1 MTADYH
7 LSAPVRCLLQSAEDL
22 LETEI
27 ILKRQRDVPRTG
39 YLVDEYLFGNDRN
52 IILFPDDALG
62 TLKDLIIAKHTI
74 RLLLHGITCRDG
86 QGKVLTFDASS
97 AIRGMEQ
104 IYLDSLKDEQTR
116 GLPLPG
122 KKEII
127 PDLFFMFHEKLMEL
141 PWLITAHIIISRICP
156 VLRNPQIYSLI
167 RESMVDM
174 HSLDH
179 NKERIPV
186 RYFVMHQGMYYAR
199 DMLLA
204 YKLSSYDLHPEIN
217 IPELRAFRNLD
228 VKQMME
234 CRWSQSPWVH
244 TKIVG
249 EAMANLMDIALST
262 SLDQEPGRQ
271 YYQDIRICITNAVH
285 RWMTVMSMQDWY
297 FWDSPASYRNSLK
310 NREDIRQSAM
320 KKLFS
325 E

>member
-7 LSAPVRCLLQSAEDL
+7 VSDPVQYLLRSAEAI

-27 ILKRQRDVPRTG
+27 ILKRQRDVPTTG

-52 IILFPDDALG
+52 TILFPEDALG
-62 TLKDLIIAKHTI
+62 TLKDFIVAKHTI
-74 RLLLHGITCRDG
+74 RLLLLGIACRDG

-97 AIRGMEQ
+97 ATRGMEQ

-127 PDLFFMFHEKLMEL
+127 PDLFFLFHEKLMDL
-141 PWLITAHIIISRICP
+141 PWLITANIMISRLCP
-156 VLRNPQIYSLI
+156 VLRNPQVYSLI
-167 RESMVDM
+167 RESMPDM

-179 NKERIPV
+179 IKEQIPL
-186 RYFVMHQGMYYAR
+186 RYLVMHQGMYYAR

-234 CRWSQSPWVH
+234 YRWSQSPWVH

-249 EAMANLMDIALST
+249 EAMANLLDIALTT
-262 SLDQEPGRQ
+262 SLDQEPDRQ
-271 YYQDIRICITNAVH
+271 FYQDIRACVTNAVH
-285 RWMTVMSMQDWY
+285 RWMTLMSMQDWY

-310 NREDIRQSAM
+310 NKENIRQIAIE
-320 KKLFS
+320 KVFS
-325 E
+325 G